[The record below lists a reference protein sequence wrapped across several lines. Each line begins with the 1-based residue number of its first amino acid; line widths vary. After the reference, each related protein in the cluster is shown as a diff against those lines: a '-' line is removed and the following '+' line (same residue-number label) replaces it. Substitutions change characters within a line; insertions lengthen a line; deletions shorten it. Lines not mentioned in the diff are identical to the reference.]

1 MDVTVQITS
10 DHELSLAEFL
20 DGCAKV
26 ANETT
31 SVVRS
36 SLEDLVVIEEK
47 NKTNIATNRSDLQ
60 NQNEVPE
67 KHGKTPSFLLS
78 NLKSET
84 PCQLIKVL
92 SFWTVKIILI
102 EY

>member
-31 SVVRS
+31 RYHSYIT
-36 SLEDLVVIEEK
+36 L
-47 NKTNIATNRSDLQ
+47 A
-60 NQNEVPE
+60 
-67 KHGKTPSFLLS
+67 LLC
-78 NLKSET
+78 L
-84 PCQLIKVL
+84 L
-92 SFWTVKIILI
+92 
-102 EY
+102 

>member
-1 MDVTVQITS
+1 MDVTVQVNG

-36 SLEDLVVIEEK
+36 TLEDLNADITEEK
-47 NKTNIATNRSDLQ
+47 NKTNLNNAAAADRSKQ
-60 NQNEVPE
+60 HQQQNEVPE
-67 KHGKTPSFLLS
+67 KHGKNCIRTLHKDDDTS
-78 NLKSET
+78 K
-84 PCQLIKVL
+84 LIF
-92 SFWTVKIILI
+92 SP
-102 EY
+102 